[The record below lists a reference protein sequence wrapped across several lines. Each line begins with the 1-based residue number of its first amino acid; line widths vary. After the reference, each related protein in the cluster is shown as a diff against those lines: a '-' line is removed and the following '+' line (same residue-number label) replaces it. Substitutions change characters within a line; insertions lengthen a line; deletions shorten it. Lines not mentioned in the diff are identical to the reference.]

1 VFFIVEQSNILSY
14 GIITKRKYKIYALIE
29 KTNCIS
35 LSKAAETRVSVRVMG
50 FNATFNNISAI
61 SWRSDLLVEYPE
73 KTPDLS
79 HVTDKLYHIMLH
91 RVHLTMN
98 GVRIYSIS
106 DDRH

>member
-61 SWRSDLLVEYPE
+61 SWRSDLLVEHAE
-73 KTPDLS
+73 RTTDLS
-79 HVTDKLYHIMLH
+79 
-91 RVHLTMN
+91 
-98 GVRIYSIS
+98 
-106 DDRH
+106 